1 MRIRGNVDGPYREDR
16 IGTGR
21 GRLDD
26 DSDAGNAACK
36 DREQGEL
43 RGGVAPEMTRRWT
56 LIRDG
61 VTKLYVLREY
71 HKVGIK
77 WYRISMLEYT
87 ELETALAKIRAVEAE
102 DARR

>member
-1 MRIRGNVDGPYREDR
+1 
-16 IGTGR
+16 
-21 GRLDD
+21 
-26 DSDAGNAACK
+26 
-36 DREQGEL
+36 
-43 RGGVAPEMTRRWT
+43 MTRRWT
-56 LIRDG
+56 LVRDG

-102 DARR
+102 DGRR